1 MSSIL
6 GSNGGNMGSPFF
18 NEFKKQASFFLKEKI
33 KTARLALTDVTPA
46 QLLVEEATNGNP
58 GAPDT
63 CTLKLISRAAFE
75 VDDYWR
81 IVEILHK
88 RLVSFDRRN
97 WRASYQALIV
107 LEHLLTHGP
116 ERVSEEFQ
124 NDRDVVEET
133 GSFLYV
139 DEKGFN
145 WGLNV
150 RKKSE
155 RILKLLDDRSFLKE
169 ERNKARTVTKG
180 IEGFGSFCNRRSSDQ
195 EVPQESSLKS
205 FEKCNSQFN
214 EHGNKENGIS
224 LFDDQYFTNGKLE
237 NSKQAN
243 SDNSN
248 LALNTKLENST
259 AWKNSDNQRM
269 LEKDSAR
276 TSFKENTAPK
286 QKVYAEDLDDWDTAE
301 ESNALLSNQEADSR
315 MNISMEDDHPFNL
328 NQLRHAVSLLPSR
341 DQVLRAF

>member
-1 MSSIL
+1 
-6 GSNGGNMGSPFF
+6 MGSPFF
-18 NEFKKQASFFLKEKI
+18 HEIKKQASFYLKEKI

-46 QLLVEEATNGNP
+46 QLLVEEATSGNP

-63 CTLKLISRAAFE
+63 RTLKLISRAAFE
-75 VDDYWR
+75 IDDYWR

-88 RLVSFDRRN
+88 RLMNFDRRY

-124 NDRDVVEET
+124 NDRDVVGET
-133 GSFLYV
+133 GNFQYI

-150 RKKSE
+150 RKKAE
-155 RILKLLDDRSFLKE
+155 RILKLLDDRLFLKE
-169 ERNKARTVTKG
+169 ERNKARTVTRG
-180 IEGFGSFCNRRSSDQ
+180 IEGFGSFCNRSSSDQ
-195 EVPQESSLKS
+195 HVLHESSLRS
-205 FEKCNSQFN
+205 FGKCNSQFN
-214 EHGNKENGIS
+214 EHGNKENSIS
-224 LFDDQYFTNGKLE
+224 LFDDQYFTNRKLE

-248 LALNTKLENST
+248 FALNRKLENST
-259 AWKNSDNQRM
+259 SWRDSDDQRM

-276 TSFKENTAPK
+276 TTFKENKTPK
-286 QKVYAEDLDDWDTAE
+286 GKVYAEDLDDWDTAE
-301 ESNALLSNQEADSR
+301 ESNALLSKQEADSR

-328 NQLRHAVSLLPSR
+328 SQHLKTVSLLPSR

>member
-63 CTLKLISRAAFE
+63 RTLKLISRAAFE
-75 VDDYWR
+75 VDDFCR

-155 RILKLLDDRSFLKE
+155 RILKLLDDRLFLKE
-169 ERNKARTVTKG
+169 ERNKARTVTRG

-214 EHGNKENGIS
+214 EHGDKENSIS
-224 LFDDQYFTNGKLE
+224 
-237 NSKQAN
+237 
-243 SDNSN
+243 
-248 LALNTKLENST
+248 
-259 AWKNSDNQRM
+259 M

-276 TSFKENTAPK
+276 TSFKENTTPK